1 MVEFIPITKG
11 DQETVSSYIAERI
24 GAQLSNG
31 KTVAWF
37 VSGGSNIPVE
47 LATIEKL
54 KSTQNPANLHIIM
67 VDERFGPV
75 GHANSNWHSM
85 NLEDHNDAGH
95 TLHPILAEGDTSET
109 ATQRYDSTVA
119 KLIEDGAY
127 TIGQFGLGADGH
139 TAGLLP
145 GNPVMESDGLYAHY
159 HGKDFERITATPKLI
174 ARLDECIL
182 YASGDDKA
190 QAFADMQKPGDEN
203 VVPSRI
209 LQNARKLTIL
219 SDLKQEEIK

>member
-1 MVEFIPITKG
+1 MVEFISIAKG

-24 GAQLSNG
+24 GAQLDSG

-54 KSTQNPANLHIIM
+54 NNTQNPEKLHIVL

-75 GHANSNWHSM
+75 GHANSNWQSM
-85 NLEDHNDAGH
+85 NLEDHNSAGH
-95 TLHPILAEGDTSET
+95 ILHPMLMDGDTIES
-109 ATQRYDSTVA
+109 ATERYDSTVA
-119 KLIEDGAY
+119 KLLAEGAY

-145 GNPVMESDGLYAHY
+145 GNPVTKSDSLYANY
-159 HGKDFERITATPKLI
+159 QGKDFERITATPKLI
-174 ARLDECIL
+174 AQLDECIL
-182 YASGDDKA
+182 YAIGDDKA
-190 QAFADMQKPGDEN
+190 QAFADMQLPGDASA
-203 VVPSRI
+203 VPSRI
-209 LQNARKLTIL
+209 LQGARKLTIL
-219 SDLKQEEIK
+219 SDLKQEEM